1 MVAND
6 GADDE
11 EWWIFQ
17 KSRLSTPHSG
27 RVEIG
32 TKQGCVENDAV
43 LIQITSIACLSI
55 SSADTNSTGRECNI
69 QTGFVFL
76 VRFDFNIVSL
86 IRNHVTLITQ
96 HVGNRAFVFQ
106 TGLDHVKAGTGRG
119 EYIEKQGA
127 IYGHKTR
134 EYISTLQ
141 FFNVTRC
148 SRSDVVTEFLR
159 ID

>member
-1 MVAND
+1 MLVCQ
-6 GADDE
+6 
-11 EWWIFQ
+11 FPVQ
-17 KSRLSTPHSG
+17 
-27 RVEIG
+27 
-32 TKQGCVENDAV
+32 NDA
-43 LIQITSIACLSI
+43 
-55 SSADTNSTGRECNI
+55 NSTGRDCNI

-134 EYISTLQ
+134 EYISALQ